1 MEIHKNIK
9 VLYAKD
15 RKAWRRWLVTNH
27 RVEKSVWLVIHH
39 KKSATPGIYI
49 EEAVEEALCFGWI
62 DSTANK
68 RDETSKYQYFAVRKP
83 TSNWSKIN
91 RERAG
96 RMIREKRMTPA
107 GQSAIT
113 HAKKIGP
120 WTALTEVEA
129 LVIPADLK
137 KAFAR
142 NKKAFRNF
150 SAFPPSSKKIILYWL
165 LSARRPETRHQRIRQ
180 TVELA
185 ELNQRANHHQKK

>member
-1 MEIHKNIK
+1 
-9 VLYAKD
+9 
-15 RKAWRRWLVTNH
+15 
-27 RVEKSVWLVIHH
+27 
-39 KKSATPGIYI
+39 
-49 EEAVEEALCFGWI
+49 
-62 DSTANK
+62 
-68 RDETSKYQYFAVRKP
+68 
-83 TSNWSKIN
+83 
-91 RERAG
+91 
-96 RMIREKRMTPA
+96 MIREKRMTPA
-107 GQSAIT
+107 GQCAIT
-113 HAKKIGP
+113 HAKKIGT
-120 WTALTEVEA
+120 WTALNEVEA